1 MEKTYTVRDLQ
12 EDYQTGRIRDFSD
25 LERAIERL
33 LRGQKPGQLNRLAA
47 EVHQNAVEHG
57 WWDGPPTFGDIVA
70 LCHSELSEALEA
82 YRDGEELVHGCC
94 GHCTFEASCDHP
106 APAGETGCK
115 PEDVAVEMIDCILR
129 ILDWCA
135 MEGVDVDELLRMKLA
150 YNKGRPYR
158 HGGKAL

>member
-1 MEKTYTVRDLQ
+1 MVLAILFLVDGVAGQVHSQTVQ
-12 EDYQTGRIRDFSD
+12 G
-25 LERAIERL
+25 
-33 LRGQKPGQLNRLAA
+33 AA
-47 EVHQNAVEHG
+47 VHAGKQNGGVHIA
-57 WWDGPPTFGDIVA
+57 
-70 LCHSELSEALEA
+70 ALEV
-82 YRDGEELVHGCC
+82 GQLVHGCC
-94 GHCTFEASCDHP
+94 GHCTFEGSCDHP

-115 PEDVAVEMIDCILR
+115 PEGVAVEMIDCILR

>member
-94 GHCTFEASCDHP
+94 GH
-106 APAGETGCK
+106 
-115 PEDVAVEMIDCILR
+115 
-129 ILDWCA
+129 
-135 MEGVDVDELLRMKLA
+135 
-150 YNKGRPYR
+150 
-158 HGGKAL
+158 